1 MQCLEVHPVAILD
14 PDNGQVL
21 GHYKAINITRM
32 LAAEDLASLPGEE
45 PLFRLAGSAS
55 AILVHGR
62 VREALLARGFTDLAF
77 YRTDEV
83 AF

>member
-21 GHYKAINITRM
+21 GHYNITRM
-32 LAAEDLASLPGEE
+32 LAAEDLANLPGEE

-83 AF
+83 AS